1 MFSGS
6 LKSNRGKVTKYVAGP
21 SQCHFFYAQIAILP
35 ADNDVISFVQ
45 ILWLCQK
52 SSARLLNQKRGYI
65 AVGYPLEGSDEY
77 GVEVTVS
84 GACSLS
90 VFLVLVWASFPV

>member
-1 MFSGS
+1 MSFF
-6 LKSNRGKVTKYVAGP
+6 LRTNRYPA
-21 SQCHFFYAQIAILP
+21 SWQIEF
-35 ADNDVISFVQ
+35 DVISFVQ

-65 AVGYPLEGSDEY
+65 AVGYLLEGSDEY